1 MSTDLPQPQIEPTT
15 STPTTDS
22 GLGLLLA
29 VCLLVVLGVVAIF
42 VISG

>member
-15 STPTTDS
+15 SAPTTDS
-22 GLGLLLA
+22 GVGLLVA
-29 VCLLVVLGVVAIF
+29 ICLLVVLGVVAIF